1 MFKKNEILMLEK
13 EEIESTLGNLKM
25 IFDQEKGKLIEVIF
39 ILLF

>member
-1 MFKKNEILMLEK
+1 MLEK